1 MRIDERIYLYKK
13 IYKDSPA
20 VAPVVDLM
28 NKTDWVT
35 GDGKYVDYLRDTSL
49 RWVGS
54 VNQRVID
61 VQESLKG
68 GKAVAWGERKDVE
81 S

>member
-1 MRIDERIYLYKK
+1 MWLYPEILRKIDVL
-13 IYKDSPA
+13 
-20 VAPVVDLM
+20 VD
-28 NKTDWVT
+28 
-35 GDGKYVDYLRDTSL
+35 GEYVEYLRDTSL

-68 GKAVAWGERKDVE
+68 GKVLAWGELKDVE

>member
-1 MRIDERIYLYKK
+1 MWEELLWLYPGILRKIDVL
-13 IYKDSPA
+13 
-20 VAPVVDLM
+20 V
-28 NKTDWVT
+28 
-35 GDGKYVDYLRDTSL
+35 DGKYVDYLRDTSL

>member
-1 MRIDERIYLYKK
+1 MAQSGK
-13 IYKDSPA
+13 A
-20 VAPVVDLM
+20 G
-28 NKTDWVT
+28 T
-35 GDGKYVDYLRDTSL
+35 GKSHTSL

-54 VNQRVID
+54 ANQRVID

-68 GKAVAWGERKDVE
+68 GKVLAWGELKDVE

>member
-1 MRIDERIYLYKK
+1 MWEEILWLYPEILRKIDVL
-13 IYKDSPA
+13 
-20 VAPVVDLM
+20 VD
-28 NKTDWVT
+28 
-35 GDGKYVDYLRDTSL
+35 GEYVEYLRDTSL

-68 GKAVAWGERKDVE
+68 VE
-81 S
+81 VVLHGIHEQGRTPESEETR

>member
-1 MRIDERIYLYKK
+1 ME
-13 IYKDSPA
+13 
-20 VAPVVDLM
+20 
-28 NKTDWVT
+28 
-35 GDGKYVDYLRDTSL
+35 YLRDTSL

-54 VNQRVID
+54 ANQRVID

-68 GKAVAWGERKDVE
+68 GKAVAWGELKDVE